1 MKSQSKIP
9 TECRGVT
16 PMQIDGVL
24 NHTLLYQILHFQNG
38 CTKCINTDKW
48 TQNKQNIS
56 LEKWT
61 RTINSQIIGD
71 TLEVA

>member
-16 PMQIDGVL
+16 PVQIDV
-24 NHTLLYQILHFQNG
+24 LYQILHFQNG

-71 TLEVA
+71 VLEVA